1 VKDSMMEDINNIMNI
16 AEVPNLFI
24 VEDWEEM
31 VQDYKMHFKDKY
43 DLNNREVVINLFK
56 NYVMKNLHIILTFQP
71 VGSRLRN

>member
-1 VKDSMMEDINNIMNI
+1 MMEDINNIMNI

>member
-56 NYVMKNLHIILTFQP
+56 NYVKKNLHIILTFQP